1 MRELANQRHERFA
14 QEIAAGETADTA
26 YEKAGYR
33 RDRHHAARLATN
45 GHIRVRVAYLQ
56 GNAARNA
63 VITLESL
70 LTEEARVAA
79 MAAGQ
84 YSAAIA
90 AIKEI
95 GILSGLRVE
104 KREQRRTVSAE
115 EISDDELAA
124 IIRAGHP
131 DAVERPH

>member
-14 QEIAAGETADTA
+14 HALAAGETADAA
-26 YEKAGYR
+26 YERAGYK
-33 RDRHHAARLATN
+33 RDRHHAHRLATN

-56 GNAARNA
+56 GKAARNA
-63 VITLESL
+63 VITLEGL
-70 LTEEARVAA
+70 LAQAEEARVAA

-104 KREQRRTVSAE
+104 KREQAHKT
-115 EISDDELAA
+115 IHQMTDDELLALIA
-124 IIRAGHP
+124 EG
-131 DAVERPH
+131 RPH